1 MDFGREKEVF
11 PLVLIQVK
19 SAAKRTVFGLKN
31 KREKTFLPFKTQLFH
46 IQVVRYTA
54 SENLDYLNAF
64 QDLFR
69 DHYVALCV
77 RAFGY
82 VHDHK
87 VAEDIVQDVF
97 LLLWERRQQIDFDRS
112 IFPLLVVSV
121 RNRSIDYLRR
131 LKKRSCDE
139 RKAAAELDEYVRMLI
154 ICDISSDIELVQLRD
169 EIHEGISQMP
179 ELSQRIFLLS
189 RESGLKN
196 REIADQLNISIKT
209 VEKHITSV
217 LAKLRLRLMRS
228 DFFTFFFW

>member
-1 MDFGREKEVF
+1 MHGFVWRSDKIFVF
-11 PLVLIQVK
+11 LEYCINYL
-19 SAAKRTVFGLKN
+19 
-31 KREKTFLPFKTQLFH
+31 LPDM
-46 IQVVRYTA
+46 
-54 SENLDYLNAF
+54 ENLDYLNAF

-154 ICDISSDIELVQLRD
+154 ICDIGSDIELVQLRD